1 MIRDMRLFICAGLSV
16 VGHFA
21 LANGL
26 GRLPKRIDTAKRII
40 SLRVVS
46 PPPSLEPP
54 PEPAAVPQ
62 ASAPKQVTHIR
73 TRMHAAAPPAADLPQ
88 QEAPPPERPSLANTG
103 PAGPVFGVTM
113 ESTSQAGTGPS
124 LPIGS
129 SGAAVGGTDDPEEHG
144 GTKGQMAP
152 VPAYQVTTLPL
163 PQGRC
168 VGKYTDEAKRAAIE
182 GTVIL
187 DLTVSETGR
196 TRDIHVVS
204 GLEHGLTEAAVAAIK
219 ECRFSPGEKDGSPVA
234 VRVRGF
240 KIRFLMQDDVLLC
253 RVPPV

>member
-1 MIRDMRLFICAGLSV
+1 MIRDTRLFICAGLSI

-26 GRLPKRIDTAKRII
+26 SRLPRRVDTAKRII

-46 PPPSLEPP
+46 PPPTLDPP
-54 PEPAAVPQ
+54 PEPMSAPQ
-62 ASAPKQVTHIR
+62 ASAPKQVTHVR
-73 TRMHAAAPPAADLPQ
+73 TRMHAVSPPATDLPQ
-88 QEAPPPERPSLANTG
+88 QETPPERPSLANTG

-113 ESTSQAGTGPS
+113 ESTSQAGSGPS
-124 LPIGS
+124 MPIGN
-129 SGAAVGGTDDPEEHG
+129 SGGAVGAGEDGVEHG
-144 GTKGQMAP
+144 RGTKGLMAP
-152 VPAYQVTTLPL
+152 VPAYQVTVMPL

-196 TRDIHVVS
+196 TREIHVVS
-204 GLEHGLTEAAVAAIK
+204 GLGHGLTEAAVAAIK
-219 ECRFSPGEKDGSPVA
+219 ECRFSPGEKDGTPVA

-240 KIRFLMQDDVLLC
+240 KIRFLMQDDQ
-253 RVPPV
+253 